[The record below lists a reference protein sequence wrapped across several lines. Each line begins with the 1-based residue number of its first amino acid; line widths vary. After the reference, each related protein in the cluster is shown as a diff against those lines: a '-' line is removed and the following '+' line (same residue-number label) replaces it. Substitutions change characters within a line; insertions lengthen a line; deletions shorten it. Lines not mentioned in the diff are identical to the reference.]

1 MTLYNKLA
9 DWIATQDRVTIEAA
23 MQAGGSSYQYTL
35 RMLHRLE
42 RDGKLH
48 HVQGG
53 HGVKSVWATSPDVPR
68 KVSKADAIRAL
79 ALQRDHVTVADC
91 IAATGASHGYA
102 FNVLSALEC
111 DGTLRRVGGD
121 ERPVVW
127 AVIR

>member
-9 DWIATQDRVTIEAA
+9 QWITTQDRVTIEDA
-23 MQAGGSSYQYTL
+23 MQACGSSYQYTL

-53 HGVKSVWATSPDVPR
+53 HGVKSVWATSPDVPS
-68 KVSKADAIRAL
+68 KVSKSEAIRAL
-79 ALQRDHVTVADC
+79 ALQREHVTVADC

-102 FNVLSALEC
+102 FNVLCKLEC
-111 DGTLRRVGGD
+111 DGTLRRVGND

-127 AVIR
+127 EAIQ